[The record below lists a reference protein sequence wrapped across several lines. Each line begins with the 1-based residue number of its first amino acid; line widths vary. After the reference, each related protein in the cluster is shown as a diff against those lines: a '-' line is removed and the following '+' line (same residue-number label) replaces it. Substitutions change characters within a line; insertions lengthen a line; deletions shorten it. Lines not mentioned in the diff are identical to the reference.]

1 MSKQSREEAGLFMT
15 QYRFVSFEQNLV
27 TDELGPYKTY
37 GIRALRRS
45 GGGWTEAGSVP
56 DVACCADVVLGLA
69 DCCTR
74 LQLDA
79 CHLRDVV
86 LDAIC

>member
-1 MSKQSREEAGLFMT
+1 MT
-15 QYRFVSFEQNLV
+15 QFRFVSFEQNLV
-27 TDELGPYKTY
+27 TDELGPYRTF
-37 GIRALRRS
+37 GIRALRSSR
-45 GGGWTEAGSVP
+45 GGWVEAGSVS
-56 DVACCADVVLGLA
+56 DVACGGDFVTDLA

-86 LDAIC
+86 LDAIS